1 MNGKIYSQL
10 YKNGVELDDQDEELL
25 YSSLNV
31 EVSITLNPSNPP
43 LSAYMYGLNKS
54 NQTYT
59 TNNYTVFTRHT
70 IKSIWTHRPTNFF
83 IGAGAEE
90 EEGGEE
96 EGGEEGEEEEEANIV
111 EGDDI
116 YSVKRTYNNT
126 NDVFTYHHVTHL
138 YKNHTQSEINDIN
151 KYRGNYV
158 YGFHTDN
165 SYVYLNDK
173 NNYYIKF
180 QLKSESVYNINGEG
194 GQNKI
199 FDFKNIDKKSSDGEV
214 DMFNNKYVAGR
225 EYLADLKE
233 EIRNRIQHEE
243 EEGETEEEI
252 NTLIREKA
260 KRKEKELIDEGLQIA
275 EKTNPDKYEK
285 FRLQE
290 IFNNFDIITGY
301 VSLDPPDIKKIKK
314 FKTFNDY
321 RKILY
326 KNKNDNIYGR
336 NTNFIDLYRMQNT
349 LFSSFMTFKHITK
362 YVLSSDTDV
371 ISGRLKQQNP
381 TSTFRITLYYE
392 EDEYFVI
399 STTSPIKGI
408 LDKFTYKSP
417 SVLNKI
423 IHLSLVLPPLSSPL
437 PMDTSSRRAMLYV
450 ATQISDINNDCFG
463 FFYDHTNNNYTQLL
477 IPDEI
482 GNNNTNIDFPSRS
495 TYLNNI
501 QDAITNISITN
512 SGLNKIYLKKSY
524 FKESFYNL
532 WSTFKNDIKNEIDD
546 MKMSISDQF
555 NKGTIL
561 CALLGTCDS

>member
-1 MNGKIYSQL
+1 M
-10 YKNGVELDDQDEELL
+10 
-25 YSSLNV
+25 
-31 EVSITLNPSNPP
+31 
-43 LSAYMYGLNKS
+43 
-54 NQTYT
+54 
-59 TNNYTVFTRHT
+59 
-70 IKSIWTHRPTNFF
+70 
-83 IGAGAEE
+83 
-90 EEGGEE
+90 
-96 EGGEEGEEEEEANIV
+96 
-111 EGDDI
+111 
-116 YSVKRTYNNT
+116 
-126 NDVFTYHHVTHL
+126 
-138 YKNHTQSEINDIN
+138 NHTQSEINDIN

-349 LFSSFMTFKHITK
+349 LSSFMTFKHITK

-371 ISGRLKQQNP
+371 ISGRLNQQNP

-399 STTSPIKGI
+399 STTSQLKTI
-408 LDKFTYKSP
+408 LDKFSYKP
-417 SVLNKI
+417 ALAMLNKI
-423 IHLSLVLPPLSSPL
+423 IQSSSSPSLPPP
-437 PMDTSSRRAMLYV
+437 PPPPTK
-450 ATQISDINNDCFG
+450 
-463 FFYDHTNNNYTQLL
+463 
-477 IPDEI
+477 
-482 GNNNTNIDFPSRS
+482 NTRMIH
-495 TYLNNI
+495 
-501 QDAITNISITN
+501 
-512 SGLNKIYLKKSY
+512 
-524 FKESFYNL
+524 E
-532 WSTFKNDIKNEIDD
+532 
-546 MKMSISDQF
+546 
-555 NKGTIL
+555 
-561 CALLGTCDS
+561 